1 MTPIHA
7 SVIDQISWID
17 WIFFF
22 IQGKLQCTLQWMCH
36 SIQRLTLSV
45 RQRFSFF
52 VFERLFVIS
61 IVIAV
66 FVVGMGAVL
75 MTYRL
80 GPREPG
86 PLCAPC
92 APTPPS
98 TLLYLD
104 WGSGAREVGRLDCS
118 NKPLVTTNTTS
129 LGRGGGGWGV
139 CSVWRGDAEL
149 LVTLQASPS
158 GHPGVHA
165 CNAST
170 GAPAWSGTGA
180 PPWNQ
185 HSILICNIQTF
196 LFLCFDIQLFSS
208 SLHIHYVRSINFLS
222 FFSYELIS
230 IM

>member
-1 MTPIHA
+1 MVTTVLVVSMVTTA
-7 SVIDQISWID
+7 SCFHGTCCLCCRD
-17 WIFFF
+17 
-22 IQGKLQCTLQWMCH
+22 
-36 SIQRLTLSV
+36 V
-45 RQRFSFF
+45 RQIEFRDASD
-52 VFERLFVIS
+52 L
-61 IVIAV
+61 
-66 FVVGMGAVL
+66 GAVL

-129 LGRGGGGWGV
+129 LGRGGGAWGV

-158 GHPGVHA
+158 GRPGMHA
-165 CNAST
+165 YNAST

-180 PPWNQ
+180 PPGNQ
-185 HSILICNIQTF
+185 HSILPVSIATDGDHVYVSDRGNACVQTF
-196 LFLCFDIQLFSS
+196 SPEGVYRGAILEEGYGTLGQITWCDALSALIVIHQRRNARTARITAVHIQ
-208 SLHIHYVRSINFLS
+208 
-222 FFSYELIS
+222 
-230 IM
+230 